1 MSFYIQALFIAIP
14 IFSLFIVIEWI
25 IASKMKL
32 DINRPADF
40 ISSLSSGMSNIT
52 KDGMK
57 LSVVL
62 ISYSLLVD
70 NFTIYKLEP
79 LWLAAGL
86 AFLVQ
91 DFSGYWMHRLNHRVN
106 IFWNRHV
113 IHHSSEEFNLAA
125 GLRQSISE
133 TFHFSALL
141 MIPAALLGVPSEIFA
156 VLAPLHLF
164 MQFWYHTRLIKKM
177 GWLEKIIVTPSHH
190 RVHHAINPEYIDKNY
205 GQILIIWDKLFGSF
219 QKELDHVKPVYGTL
233 RPAKTW
239 NPILIN
245 FKHIWQL
252 FKDAYHTK
260 GIWDKVRIWFMPTG
274 WRPQDVELNYPLKTI
289 HNPNEQQKY
298 HTKLS
303 SYFITWSFIQKFIG
317 LLFMFHFFSILHL
330 QNSIL
335 NYSYGL
341 FILTHIF
348 SFTAAMD
355 QKKYS
360 INAEIIKV
368 FFVLGILVSQNISWF
383 GLDGLYVYCLL
394 IYIITSYCLTR
405 FFYKNET
412 DSGKFLQYL

>member
-298 HTKLS
+298 HTRLS